1 MSEQL
6 TELFEAEV
14 EKRVNEKITAF
25 AKQIAESYK
34 LPIYLLLRDASI
46 ITPDTDSGGK
56 VTETTCLGVKV
67 NGQRCK
73 FKAREG
79 GYCNHHQ
86 NQRKKLSPIKV
97 LSSSSLCHNHSVPP
111 LYQEGCPACACRPR
125 MTPSSSQASLG
136 TPQKSVIDF
145 NLLVDNR

>member
-1 MSEQL
+1 MSEKL

-14 EKRVNEKITAF
+14 EKRINEKITAF

-34 LPIYLLLRDASI
+34 LPISLLLRDI
-46 ITPDTDSGGK
+46 PDIEPHNKSA
-56 VTETTCLGVKV
+56 EMTCLGVKA
-67 NGQRCK
+67 NGQRCM

-97 LSSSSLCHNHSVPP
+97 LSSSNLCHNHSVPP
-111 LYQEGCPACACRPR
+111 LYQEGCPACECRPR
-125 MTPSSSQASLG
+125 ITPSSSHSSLG